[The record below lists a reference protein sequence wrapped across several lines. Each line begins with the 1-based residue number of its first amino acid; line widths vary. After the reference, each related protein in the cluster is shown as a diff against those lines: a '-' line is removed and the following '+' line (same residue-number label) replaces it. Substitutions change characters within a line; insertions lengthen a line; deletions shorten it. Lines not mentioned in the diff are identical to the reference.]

1 MPTDTSEP
9 AGFATVALLL
19 ERLLGEVK
27 GLREAVE
34 ASQRASAGAVAGA
47 PEALW
52 TAAEVAGYLRCSRS
66 KVYQA
71 AEARTLPSLHV
82 GGQLR
87 FEPERIRAWARNPTV
102 SPGRLL
108 PIRRPEGQGA

>member
-1 MPTDTSEP
+1 MSEP

-19 ERLLGEVK
+19 ERLIGEVQ
-27 GLREAVE
+27 GLRAAVE
-34 ASQRASAGAVAGA
+34 AKAGQPALTSE

-52 TAAEVAGYLRCSRS
+52 TAAEVASYLRCSKS

-71 AEARTLPSLHV
+71 AEAATLPSLHV

-87 FEPERIRAWARNPTV
+87 FEPERVKAWARNSATPTTRV
-102 SPGRLL
+102 L
-108 PIRRPEGQGA
+108 PLRRREGEGA